1 MKERIVVPD
10 PVSDPEGYQ
19 KALLGL
25 VGDED
30 PVAIL
35 AATPDRFEELTDE
48 LDLATLQKRPEPN
61 EWSVEE
67 LLSHLFGAEVVYS
80 FRWRIT
86 LAQDHPRLA
95 GYDQEAWAKLPH
107 PSFPELLSAFASL
120 RRANVWLIE
129 ETPTSNWDRPALHEE
144 RGEEPFGMSVQL
156 LAGHD
161 IAHLKQLEQTIA
173 AVTP

>member
-1 MKERIVVPD
+1 MEERIVVPD
-10 PVSDPEGYQ
+10 PVAEPQAYQ
-19 KALLGL
+19 EALLGL
-25 VGDED
+25 LGDED

-35 AATPDRFEELTDE
+35 AATPERFEEQTDD
-48 LDLATLQKRPEPN
+48 LDLEVLQKRPGPN

-67 LLSHLFGAEVVYS
+67 LLGHLFGAEIVYS

-86 LAQDHPRLA
+86 LAQDNPKLA

-129 ETPTSNWDRPALHEE
+129 ETPSSEWDKPAFHEE
-144 RGEEPFGMSVQL
+144 RGEEPFGMSVRL

-173 AVTP
+173 AVTG